1 MGWRY
6 KVFQLIVRR
15 KFSSIFDRN
24 KEHRLPML
32 NRKLNIVITLV
43 TAIVVVVVIIIPALD
58 GGERYL

>member
-1 MGWRY
+1 
-6 KVFQLIVRR
+6 
-15 KFSSIFDRN
+15 
-24 KEHRLPML
+24 ML